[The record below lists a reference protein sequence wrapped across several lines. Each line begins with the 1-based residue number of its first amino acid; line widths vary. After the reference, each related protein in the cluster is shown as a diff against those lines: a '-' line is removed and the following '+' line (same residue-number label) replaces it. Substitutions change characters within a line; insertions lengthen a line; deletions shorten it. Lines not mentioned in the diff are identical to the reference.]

1 MPAAEQTIND
11 VFRCFICMEKLQEAH
26 LCPHCSKLCCYVCI
40 SRWLTEQRR
49 QCPHC
54 RAPLH
59 VNELV
64 NCRWF
69 EEVAVQVENLQQI
82 CTKIKANSLCKDN
95 EQDQCQTHH
104 EKLSVY
110 CWTCKT
116 CICHQCALFGGTHSG
131 HTFKQLELVYETHI
145 AQVKEEVSQLKSRL
159 VELVNFVRDVDL
171 NMEVVC
177 SSKDEKVKEIR
188 NVVESMIGRLDQ
200 QLKGKLVTL
209 MRQKRSLTQETE
221 QLERIL
227 EETEHQLNTCSRSQL
242 IMKSPEVLK
251 IIHQVRIKPMSSY
264 VTARMSADFTSEMVP
279 SFDKCSFLLENF
291 SSMQQKGV
299 PVYSNPLKVNG
310 LAWRLKVYPFGNG
323 VVRGEYLSVFLE
335 LTTGHPFSNKYEYR
349 IQMFHPTSG
358 SKLISREFV
367 SDFEIGECWGYNR
380 FFRLDML
387 ASEGYWSATN
397 DNLQLRFEV
406 RPSTYYQR
414 CRDQTWYINQL
425 LQQQQ
430 QYLLQINDLKDK
442 LEKERTK
449 KKTDL
454 SQNVAQIDSACRVVS
469 AGNDLLDSLCSEV
482 NLCSGGKSSQATTSG
497 GQIKEDGAQ
506 ESATSPD
513 SSMDTNDKIFS
524 EILKCLNGA
533 ESTSLTASG
542 SSSVINQQPSAI
554 DSEVKSSSTA
564 ASPTRKAP
572 PLPISLSSPSLFE
585 RTYSVSS
592 ESEDEPAS
600 LNEAA
605 GEVKETKKIQINISE
620 DSSSIDEN
628 DVDEEPISGENDVEY
643 AEFSMNV
650 FAPISQG
657 AAAAKGTTVNSSTL
671 DDELIL
677 LSLFDDSSS
686 GRSLEN
692 GSSTSQSTTRTSYRQ
707 PITSASVLETLL
719 EPPKMSSGPL
729 VSNLAMNIQSND
741 PALSESDAIRRI
753 RRTHHNSGA
762 GHSGDGARGDD
773 FYSNDA
779 KMKKYNF
786 HQLVRRIRN
795 GDLTNYEPGNDGGS
809 PKGGISTVNDHRD
822 TPVTTFRGLLRKLPN
837 CSDRAY
843 PVGSASAARYY
854 SSKLNP
860 KGGKLVGD
868 CGKSGT
874 SSTSNRFPVN
884 GDGNCFGRENG
895 LEDLKSSFG
904 ACGVLS
910 SGGGGSSSGGGGTSM
925 GDTKVPNMSFSVEFL
940 SPRPSTSTFA
950 GAIKRKPSNKPRN
963 LPHAIKYRD
972 DASTSSRTNGNR
984 NWNSTDLRDITPVDR
999 DPFFQAIDRLNFE
1012 IEDNDMMPLS
1022 QAPSQDIPRGHEEGS
1037 PHTATLQ
1044 KRRRSVDRP
1053 NSS

>member
-1 MPAAEQTIND
+1 MAKKFAFLPALRREEESTAMPAEQTIND

-95 EQDQCQTHH
+95 EQDQCQTHR

-177 SSKDEKVKEIR
+177 SSKDEKVKEIH
-188 NVVESMIGRLDQ
+188 NVVEAMKSRLNQ
-200 QLKGKLVTL
+200 QLNGKLVTL

-227 EETEHQLNTCSRSQL
+227 EETEHQLTTCSRSQL

-264 VTARMSADFTSEMVP
+264 VTARTSADFTSEMVP
-279 SFDKCSFLLENF
+279 SFDRCSFHLENF
-291 SSMQQKGV
+291 SGLQQKGL
-299 PVYSNPLKVNG
+299 PVYSHPLKVNG
-310 LAWRLKVYPFGNG
+310 LVWRLKVYPFGNG
-323 VVRGEYLSVFLE
+323 IVRGEYLSVFLE

-380 FFRLDML
+380 FFRLDL
-387 ASEGYWSATN
+387 LTSEGYWNATN
-397 DNLQLRFEV
+397 DTLHLRFEV

-430 QYLLQINDLKDK
+430 QYMLQINDLKDK
-442 LEKERTK
+442 LEKAK
-449 KKTDL
+449 HKTDH
-454 SQNVAQIDSACRVVS
+454 NVAQIDSACRIVS
-469 AGNDLLDSLCSEV
+469 AGSDLLDSLCNEV
-482 NLCSGGKSSQATTSG
+482 NVQAAKG
-497 GQIKEDGAQ
+497 NAKNEEDDAN
-506 ESATSPD
+506 EAVTSPD
-513 SSMDTNDKIFS
+513 TSMDTNDKIFS

-533 ESTSLTASG
+533 EGTTLSA
-542 SSSVINQQPSAI
+542 SSSVINQQISAI
-554 DSEVKSSSTA
+554 EIEPKASSSHS
-564 ASPTRKAP
+564 SPTRKAP
-572 PLPISLSSPSLFE
+572 PLPISLSSPNLCE
-585 RTYSVSS
+585 RTFSDSS
-592 ESEDEPAS
+592 DTDDDSPS

-605 GEVKETKKIQINISE
+605 GENTKDGKKASE

-650 FAPISQG
+650 FAPIAQG
-657 AAAAKGTTVNSSTL
+657 ATAKTLNSSTI
-671 DDELIL
+671 DDDLIL

-692 GSSTSQSTTRTSYRQ
+692 GLATSQATTRSSYRQ

-729 VSNLAMNIQSND
+729 VSNLAMNIQPNES
-741 PALSESDAIRRI
+741 PRTESDHLRRI
-753 RRTHHNSGA
+753 RRTHHNPVV
-762 GHSGDGARGDD
+762 HHPNNDGARGEDI
-773 FYSNDA
+773 YSNDA

-795 GDLTNYEPGNDGGS
+795 GEVTNCDVGRDT
-809 PKGGISTVNDHRD
+809 KGPSSVNDHRD
-822 TPVTTFRGLLRKLPN
+822 LSLSTYRGLMRKQPN
-837 CSDRAY
+837 CSDRAF

-860 KGGKLVGD
+860 KGGKLLND
-868 CGKSGT
+868 CGKS
-874 SSTSNRFPVN
+874 SRYC
-884 GDGNCFGRENG
+884 GDGFVRENG
-895 LEDLKSSFG
+895 LDELKLSFG
-904 ACGVLS
+904 AS
-910 SGGGGSSSGGGGTSM
+910 ATTT
-925 GDTKVPNMSFSVEFL
+925 GDTTKVPNMSFSVEFL

-963 LPHAIKYRD
+963 LPHGIKYCD
-972 DASTSSRTNGNR
+972 DTMTQRANGSR

-999 DPFFQAIDRLNFE
+999 DPFFQAIDRHNF
-1012 IEDNDMMPLS
+1012 DMDDADIVT
-1022 QAPSQDIPRGHEEGS
+1022 QAPSQDTPRVQDEGN
-1037 PHTATLQ
+1037 PHAAVQQ